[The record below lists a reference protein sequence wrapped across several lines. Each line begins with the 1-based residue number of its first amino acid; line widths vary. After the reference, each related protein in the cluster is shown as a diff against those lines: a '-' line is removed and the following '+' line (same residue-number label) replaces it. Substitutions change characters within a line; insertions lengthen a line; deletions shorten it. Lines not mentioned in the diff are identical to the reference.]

1 MGLVRYGFLVVF
13 FFFKQK
19 TAYEMRISDW
29 SADVCSS
36 DLRFHTFARALA
48 DRWRVQDPGR
58 IRYRME
64 WPRWRPAPI
73 DADGAADGTAR
84 VGRRDEPA
92 ARIRVDPGAR
102 RRRSGATLL
111 LGGCRRRVPSPSGA
125 HLWLRDR
132 RHAPEQPEIDPGH
145 GHRPQLK
152 TEKRQV

>member
-1 MGLVRYGFLVVF
+1 MANPAAVSGRDRDGPRPDPQDAAAVGSRQFAYLARAARSRRA
-13 FFFKQK
+13 
-19 TAYEMRISDW
+19 TADRTQHRR
-29 SADVCSS
+29 
-36 DLRFHTFARALA
+36 RFHTFARALA

-111 LGGCRRRVPSPSGA
+111 LGGRSRRGPSPS
-125 HLWLRDR
+125 
-132 RHAPEQPEIDPGH
+132 
-145 GHRPQLK
+145 K
-152 TEKRQV
+152 TDD

>member
-1 MGLVRYGFLVVF
+1 MVRRPTRSTLSTSIVPCPTLFQAGWV
-13 FFFKQK
+13 
-19 TAYEMRISDW
+19 
-29 SADVCSS
+29 
-36 DLRFHTFARALA
+36 
-48 DRWRVQDPGR
+48 VQDPVL

-73 DADGAADGTAR
+73 DADGAAYGTAR

-132 RHAPEQPEIDPGH
+132 RHAPEIGRAH
-145 GHRPQLK
+145 
-152 TEKRQV
+152 V